1 MGMERR
7 KEAIVEEG
15 VLGSSVGTLRGMWGP
30 KTEGKKKLC
39 VPLFLVGEPVSKA

>member
-1 MGMERR
+1 MERR

-15 VLGSSVGTLRGMWGP
+15 VLGSSVGTLRRMWGP
-30 KTEGKKKLC
+30 KPEGKKKLC